1 MLHDACELTQE
12 TCEQVFLYYQDQKML
27 SFAKINQDDAKNGV
41 ILKNG
46 YIHLQKEIP
55 RYISARSHFHASL
68 RELDKLSTSTTCRLS
83 ASFEFFASRAIQGAT
98 KNLWRCMQCDICIRK
113 RTE

>member
-1 MLHDACELTQE
+1 MLVDASGLSVESL
-12 TCEQVFLYYQDQKML
+12 EQVFLHYQDQKNI
-27 SFAKINQDDAKNGV
+27 SFAKIEQEEAKQGV

-46 YIHLQKEIP
+46 YIHLQKELP

-68 RELDKLSTSTTCRLS
+68 RELDKLSTATTCRLS
-83 ASFEFFASRAIQGAT
+83 ASFEFFAPRAIQGAS

-113 RTE
+113 RME